1 MDGKHVVFGKVIK
14 GMSTVKRL
22 EKIEKNGEKP
32 QKDCKISMCGE
43 LAPGED
49 DGMAPKGKIIKKNY
63 KFAILKND

>member
-1 MDGKHVVFGKVIK
+1 
-14 GMSTVKRL
+14 MSTVKRL

-63 KFAILKND
+63 TFAILKND

>member
-1 MDGKHVVFGKVIK
+1 
-14 GMSTVKRL
+14 MSTVKRL

-49 DGMAPKGKIIKKNY
+49 DGMAPKGKIKKKID
-63 KFAILKND
+63 KFTTLKND

>member
-49 DGMAPKGKIIKKNY
+49 DGMAPKGKIKK
-63 KFAILKND
+63 KSISSRL

>member
-1 MDGKHVVFGKVIK
+1 MVFGKVIK

-49 DGMAPKGKIIKKNY
+49 DGMAPKGKILKMIN
-63 KFAILKND
+63 KFTWLKND